1 MYKRLTFLEA
11 IKLRTY
17 RLDQYS
23 LRRQKLKTSGGRK
36 QKKTGQ
42 PLPALTAI
50 DLYGRDQAFR
60 RSIVLPGKPLKEGGQ
75 FISYGSQG
83 AQNYSSMFKTQS
95 NAFSSSKAE
104 AGISQECLPDEI
116 PLEERT
122 PQQFQLGRFSGNS
135 KVKFDRENG
144 VFIGP
149 KNNVFENVPYIDCIA
164 KGPPGRK
171 WVSIELTC
179 HRFSQVGGQSHY
191 ECLEQLGSFDPI
203 PNRWGQK
210 VCGLNVERI
219 KYWLAC
225 GCHLTDASAK
235 ILGLAGITPIS
246 PDTVFQAKK
255 LKERHVIEQRAAEW
269 CRKNASDED

>member
-1 MYKRLTFLEA
+1 M
-11 IKLRTY
+11 
-17 RLDQYS
+17 
-23 LRRQKLKTSGGRK
+23 
-36 QKKTGQ
+36 
-42 PLPALTAI
+42 
-50 DLYGRDQAFR
+50 YGRDQAFR
-60 RSIVLPGKPLKEGGQ
+60 RSIVLPGKPLKESEKGY
-75 FISYGSQG
+75 ISYGTQG

-95 NAFSSSKAE
+95 NAFSSSKAA
-104 AGISQECLPDEI
+104 AGIPQKCLPDEI

-122 PQQFQLGRFSGNS
+122 PQQFQLGRFTGNS
-135 KVKFDRENG
+135 KVEYNSKNNT
-144 VFIGP
+144 FIGP
-149 KNNVFENVPYIDCIA
+149 ENKVFENVPYIDCTA
-164 KGPPGRK
+164 KGHPGRK
-171 WVSIELTC
+171 WVSIELTY
-179 HRFSQVGGQSHY
+179 HRFSQIGGQSHY

-255 LKERHVIEQRAAEW
+255 LKERQVIEKRAAEW
-269 CRKNASDED
+269 VRKNASDDE